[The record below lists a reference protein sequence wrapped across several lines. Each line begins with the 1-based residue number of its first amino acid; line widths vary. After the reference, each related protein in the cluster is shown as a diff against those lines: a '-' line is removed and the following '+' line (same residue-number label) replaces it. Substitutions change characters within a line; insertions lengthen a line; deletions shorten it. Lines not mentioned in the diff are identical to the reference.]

1 MTKVFEN
8 YPNKVELV
16 DWSKTLKK
24 LVSQTYQIQGIP
36 NFSNSQ
42 FSFLIR
48 QKLKRFTAIDKE
60 VGIPNNDRFIPLTE
74 YTSSNEEAIAGSP
87 STETFFVYTKQLE
100 NYEKIKF
107 KLSKQTNTLKYIGFI
122 TDDWDTVF
130 LSLFDMNIYSDKG
143 FTKYTGSQSK
153 VVLSIVD
160 NYLLF
165 GDVKVDSHALK
176 KRWVF
181 MITVCDNSPIK
192 YKISKKLIR
201 TAIKPASVSQ
211 MEPHNFDVQAI
222 FPIICL
228 GKQVDLRDHSNMIV
242 SEILDGHRFRI
253 EGTNNSSNAYV
264 QYDVSAFQFNVHYTP
279 FDTLMNNA
287 ELSYRIGNRTD
298 ILRDLLSTCKSY
310 SQSILKGLYKYYAA
324 KINSEMAIPRIAKLT
339 ETSSN
344 SEVNDIKKLIK
355 GFENKV
361 LQEIEEGVRKIEND
375 SSFAQCQDINELSSY
390 KFGYFQIALFQA
402 WDHCIFFNKTF
413 IDGLK
418 LFYKYKKSCLGFIPM
433 ILRAFEKE
441 IPSNLSD
448 AKMVLE
454 FFNTPNFDSY
464 FRDMDKMNIRDYFNR
479 LVIFIFERKPD
490 TIVKKQNHSELINE
504 CAKTYIPSLWELGQ
518 DSSNCERRMP
528 LLLLYSDEG
537 ASFNKFVSTGSIYY
551 PIEIL
556 LTNGKTE
563 ILPKGKC
570 PNPYQ
575 CKGYRYHFGA
585 DGNQVLEDW
594 RNYKL
599 KDFRELYN
607 LLLVQYILKNK
618 IAESQIGDYPAIVL
632 YFVNI

>member
-1 MTKVFEN
+1 
-8 YPNKVELV
+8 
-16 DWSKTLKK
+16 
-24 LVSQTYQIQGIP
+24 
-36 NFSNSQ
+36 
-42 FSFLIR
+42 
-48 QKLKRFTAIDKE
+48 
-60 VGIPNNDRFIPLTE
+60 
-74 YTSSNEEAIAGSP
+74 
-87 STETFFVYTKQLE
+87 
-100 NYEKIKF
+100 
-107 KLSKQTNTLKYIGFI
+107 
-122 TDDWDTVF
+122 
-130 LSLFDMNIYSDKG
+130 
-143 FTKYTGSQSK
+143 
-153 VVLSIVD
+153 
-160 NYLLF
+160 
-165 GDVKVDSHALK
+165 
-176 KRWVF
+176 
-181 MITVCDNSPIK
+181 
-192 YKISKKLIR
+192 
-201 TAIKPASVSQ
+201 
-211 MEPHNFDVQAI
+211 
-222 FPIICL
+222 
-228 GKQVDLRDHSNMIV
+228 
-242 SEILDGHRFRI
+242 
-253 EGTNNSSNAYV
+253 
-264 QYDVSAFQFNVHYTP
+264 
-279 FDTLMNNA
+279 
-287 ELSYRIGNRTD
+287 
-298 ILRDLLSTCKSY
+298 
-310 SQSILKGLYKYYAA
+310 
-324 KINSEMAIPRIAKLT
+324 
-339 ETSSN
+339 
-344 SEVNDIKKLIK
+344 
-355 GFENKV
+355 
-361 LQEIEEGVRKIEND
+361 
-375 SSFAQCQDINELSSY
+375 
-390 KFGYFQIALFQA
+390 
-402 WDHCIFFNKTF
+402 
-413 IDGLK
+413 
-418 LFYKYKKSCLGFIPM
+418 M

-632 YFVNI
+632 YFVNIGLSNIKELPDDLFDYQGQDAQKLYDYVKRTISGDNRNCIFLKIEIKYTIARGENINSPNFKTIFGYLMDSGFPQRLYSDEIIYHADYTDEKGVDVGGLFRDSFYFIVEELMNLNLKYFTNKPISLLCESDCLVPSITLSPRQAETIGALISSAIATQNCHRKWKIPLFIWNSFVTDAKFSALVDCNDGDYFNELEKVVTNMRNGFWKVLPLQEVSNLSGRFLKGLACGKEGALDYNSFINLFDERTKSLSIWNTFKQAISNFTSEQFCKLLQFITGIDTPSMKSGYFLKLCEVPTNLKNEEEYLLPFAHTCFLQLDIMPYKSADLLRQKLIVCINNYSTMTG